1 VTPSRAQ
8 LFHVAL
14 PEDLADAERTG
25 RYRMSTRGLTLE
37 QVGFVHLAYEHQ
49 CRGVLERY
57 YSDRPDAVVL
67 VLDPERL
74 ESDVRDEPPA
84 QGGEAFPHLY
94 GELPLD
100 AVLARV
106 GSGASG

>member
-1 VTPSRAQ
+1 
-8 LFHVAL
+8 VAL

-25 RYRMSTRGLTLE
+25 RYRMSTRGRTVDE
-37 QVGFVHLAYEHQ
+37 IGFVHLAYEHQ
-49 CRGVLERY
+49 CRGVLARY

-74 ESDVRDEPPA
+74 ASEVRDEPSDD
-84 QGGEAFPHLY
+84 GGGAFPHLY

-106 GSGASG
+106 GAGADG